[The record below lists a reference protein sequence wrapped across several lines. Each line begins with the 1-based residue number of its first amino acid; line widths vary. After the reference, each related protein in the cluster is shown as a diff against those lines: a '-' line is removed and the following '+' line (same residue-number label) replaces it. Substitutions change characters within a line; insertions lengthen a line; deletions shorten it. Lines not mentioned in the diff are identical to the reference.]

1 VSAIIPGLLL
11 LQHALQSA
19 HSNMPTAFGAR

>member
-1 VSAIIPGLLL
+1 MSATLPGLLL

-19 HSNMPTAFGAR
+19 HTHAPLRLQ